1 MADRQTNYVLN
12 YVYPSKAKYIADA
25 RDRFVNR
32 KSSIV
37 EVYDNATVLPVVK
50 FNDNDVSHGRGGVV
64 DFDGNYVE
72 ISKTKARV
80 SHKYSI
86 TECDTIEEKAV
97 YCGFF
102 NKAWGHYLTEVVSR
116 LWYALKNDDTVDS
129 YVFIVEKD
137 AERQFDGNYLEF
149 LKMLGIADK
158 IRIIN
163 KPTKFATVVVP
174 EEGLVYDEYYT
185 DEFVKMYEFINKR
198 ALAQYNGPK
207 YDKVFFSKRKCEI
220 SIYSNFNEKFVD
232 KFFEK
237 NGYKIIYPEK
247 LSLIETIGI
256 MQNTKS
262 FCALSSSLAHNQL
275 FGHANQT
282 MISIEKQAFFN
293 PYQIFVANITGC
305 ECIFIDACRS
315 IFTVGAAGPFIFDY
329 TELLDKYVKDNG
341 LKPGKPM
348 SEFKFKRIFKKY
360 LIHYFNLNNELPPDY
375 MFRQYIVDMTREAYN
390 DTVKSKKVF
399 HMSLYYRIKI
409 KLKKLRLKHLG
420 F

>member
-1 MADRQTNYVLN
+1 MYVLD
-12 YVYPSKAKYIADA
+12 YVFPEKAKYIAEA

-32 KSSIV
+32 KTAIV
-37 EVYDNATVLPVVK
+37 EEYQNAIVLPAVQ
-50 FNDNDVSHGRGGVV
+50 FNDYDVSHGRGGVV
-64 DFDGNYVE
+64 DADGKYVE

-80 SHKYSI
+80 VGKY
-86 TECDTIEEKAV
+86 EVEEFETVDEKVV

-102 NKAWGHYLTEVVSR
+102 NKKWGHYITEVVSR

-137 AERQFDGNYLEF
+137 AERQFNGNYLEF

-158 IRIIN
+158 IKIVN
-163 KPTKFATVVVP
+163 KSTKFSTVVVP

-185 DEFVKMYEFINKR
+185 DEFLKMYEYINKKG
-198 ALAQYNGPK
+198 LEQYKGPK

-237 NGYKIIYPEK
+237 NGYKILYPEK

-256 MQNTKS
+256 MQNAKY
-262 FCALSSSLAHNQL
+262 FCGLSSSLAHNQL
-275 FGHANQT
+275 FGHGNQT
-282 MISIEKQAFFN
+282 MISIEKQSFFN

-305 ECIFIDACRS
+305 ECVFIDACRS
-315 IFTVGAAGPFIFDY
+315 IFTVNAGGPFIFDY
-329 TELLDKYVKDNG
+329 TDYLDKYARDNG
-341 LKPGKPM
+341 FCLGKPM
-348 SEFKFKRIFKKY
+348 SEYKFKRIFKKY
-360 LIHYFNLNNELPPDY
+360 MVHYFFFNSEFPPDY
-375 MFRQYIVDMTREAYN
+375 KYEKYIIDMTREAYN
-390 DTVKSKKVF
+390 DTVKKKKVF
-399 HMSLYYRIKI
+399 HMSLYYRIII
-409 KLKKLRLKHLG
+409 KLKKIRLKHFG